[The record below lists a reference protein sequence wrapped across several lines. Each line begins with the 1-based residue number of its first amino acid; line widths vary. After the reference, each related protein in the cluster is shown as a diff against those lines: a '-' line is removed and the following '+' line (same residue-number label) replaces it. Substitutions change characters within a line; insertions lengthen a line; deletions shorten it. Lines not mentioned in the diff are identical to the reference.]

1 MPSTKAKS
9 SMKKK
14 TNRMPKNKNKLSK
27 KQKKKQQQKSGTK
40 MYFLFLSEKITR
52 HYKNFNNFTP
62 KNKEKT

>member
-14 TNRMPKNKNKLSK
+14 TNTMPK
-27 KQKKKQQQKSGTK
+27 KQEQTFQKTEKKQQQKSGTK